1 MQKIRS
7 FIIILLLFL
16 TSSTFFGQIKI
27 KELPPYDITTID
39 SLFLDINE
47 VRNIIP
53 LNDDWNAYS
62 PGLENKKVRV
72 TIPST
77 FDGQDNLVYEK
88 SIYFSDSQIRQKEY
102 SLEFLGIN
110 YSADILLNDMVIY
123 KHPGGVHP
131 FSVELPSDILI
142 HDSENIITININ
154 FELDDVSTIPVL
166 QRFLFPADKGGIFRD
181 VYLRETNKV
190 FISNFNVEYSLS
202 DDLKN
207 ASVKVSSKIID
218 HLTYSIPDSVES
230 QLSLSCKISN
240 NDFEES
246 YSTQIDVLDK
256 REIKDTEITF
266 SIQNPVLWSP
276 DNPESYTI
284 TLEITLNDSTV
295 DLTSQK
301 VGFYKTEVTDDEI
314 LLNNSPINIKGTTY
328 FYSENE
334 SGGLI
339 SYSKILED
347 LALIKETGFNIIRFS
362 KRLPHPFTLFTME
375 HFGLLAMVEVPLNSI
390 PNQILSDNDFITRV
404 NNQVNLMTNAY
415 SKYSSLFAFG
425 LGGGFIGTNEEE
437 FSFLSNRAGNLSAI
451 TDKLIY
457 ASFINLPDS
466 PIDALDIYGLELFS
480 VTQEQLNELTGK
492 LQNNDLI
499 EFISEATYPSFNG
512 DSNGYLNKN
521 SYEAAAKFHRDIIEF
536 SATTNLQGFV
546 LNSFYDY
553 YGDFNSFYAGYN
565 KDYKY
570 AIGLTSDSKSLDR
583 ITYKVVKTSLTD
595 ANKITIPIGTEK
607 DDSPI
612 LFVIIGLGLSIF
624 MALLINSKRKFRE
637 DAGRALIRPY
647 NFFADIRD
655 HRLLSGFQTN
665 ILMFVL
671 AGSIALLIINLL
683 YYLRTNILL
692 EKSLLAFGSQNLLDA
707 VVYLAW
713 HPLNG
718 FIILFI
724 ASIIVF
730 LLICFLFK
738 VFSFFLKNKVF
749 FSSIYYSVIW
759 ALLPLALLLPLELV
773 LYRILIADV
782 INLYVYIFIVLFL
795 IWLAQRMVKGIYVI
809 FDVRAI
815 TVHFY
820 SFLFT
825 VFVLGGVLLY
835 FQLTNSTIYH
845 ITRAI
850 EEYKFF

>member
-7 FIIILLLFL
+7 FIIILLVLL

-27 KELPPYDITTID
+27 KELPTYDITNID
-39 SLFLDINE
+39 SLFFDINE
-47 VRNIIP
+47 VRNVIP
-53 LNDDWNAYS
+53 LNVGWLAYS
-62 PGLENKKVRV
+62 PGAENKKVKV

-77 FDGQDNLVYEK
+77 FDGRDNLVYEK
-88 SIYFSDSQIRQKEY
+88 EIYFSSTQIQQKEY

-142 HDSENIITININ
+142 HDFDNVITVNIS

-166 QRFLFPADKGGIFRD
+166 QRFLFPSDGGGIFRD
-181 VYLRETNKV
+181 VYLRETNKI
-190 FISNFNVEYSLS
+190 FISDFDIDYTLS
-202 DDLKN
+202 DDLKS

-218 HLTYSIPDSVES
+218 HLTNSFPDSIETEM
-230 QLSLSCKISN
+230 SLNCTISN
-240 NDFEES
+240 NNFREVH
-246 YSTQIDVLDK
+246 STRLENLDK
-256 REIKDTEITF
+256 RKIKEAAISF
-266 SIQNPVLWSP
+266 AVQNPKLWSP
-276 DNPESYTI
+276 DNAESYR
-284 TLEITLNDSTV
+284 LELEVILNDSTI
-295 DLTSQK
+295 DHSSHQIS
-301 VGFYKTEVTDDEI
+301 FYRAEISDEK
-314 LLNNSPINIKGTTY
+314 LLFNNSNFRIKGTTY

-339 SYSKILED
+339 SYSTILKD
-347 LALIKETGFNIIRFS
+347 LSLIKETGFNTIRFS
-362 KRLPHPFTLFTME
+362 KRLPHPFTLFAME

-390 PNQILSDNDFITRV
+390 PEQILSDNDFITRV
-404 NNQVNLMTNAY
+404 NNQLNLIVNSY

-425 LGGGFIGTNEEE
+425 LGGGYIGTNDEE
-437 FSFLSNRAGNLSAI
+437 FSFLLNRAENLNTI
-451 TDKLIY
+451 TEKLIY
-457 ASFINLPDS
+457 ASFLNLPDT
-466 PIDALDIYGLELFS
+466 PIGAIDIYGIELFS
-480 VTQEQLNELTGK
+480 VTEEQLNDLTQIFQTNELV
-492 LQNNDLI
+492 

-536 SATTNLQGFV
+536 TAKTELQGFV
-546 LNSFYDY
+546 LNSFYDF
-553 YGDFNSFYAGYN
+553 YGDFNSFYSGFN
-565 KDYKY
+565 KNYKY
-570 AIGLTSDSKSLDR
+570 AVGLTPDSKSLDK
-583 ITYKVVKTSLTD
+583 ITYKVVKTNLTD
-595 ANKITIPIGTEK
+595 GNKITIPIGTEK

-612 LFVIIGLGLSIF
+612 LFVVIGLVLSIF

-671 AGSIALLIINLL
+671 AGSVALLTINILHF
-683 YYLRTNILL
+683 LRTNILL
-692 EKSLLAFGSQNLLDA
+692 EKILLAFGSPKLIDA
-707 VVYLAW
+707 IIYLAW

-782 INLYVYIFIVLFL
+782 INLYVYIFIVIFL
-795 IWLAQRMVKGIYVI
+795 LWLIQRMVKGIYVI
-809 FDVRAI
+809 FDVRSI

-825 VFVLGGVLLY
+825 LLVLGGVLLY
-835 FQLTNSTIYH
+835 FQITNSTFYH

-850 EEYKFF
+850 QEYKFF